1 MYHYAVLT
9 EKLLPISFLTY
20 SSEEN
25 LAIGQLV
32 EVPIRNSLEK
42 GVIFQQ
48 SRVDTQNQS
57 SGEVNEPDSLHKS
70 SVDIQNPQNID
81 NEKYPYLGVK
91 SSDLGVVVP
100 SSKSNTN
107 NSEPEISTL
116 PKYEIKPIANIFPFQ
131 FQHENLNF
139 WKSLAFNNFSNLNRV
154 LEAALESLDL
164 LTKAD
169 WKILTEKYNNKIS
182 AKSSGEVNEPK
193 PQSQELSKNQ
203 NNQFVPKLQYLSNK
217 DSEVEGDID
226 IVLRIMYLIRSVE
239 YKNTLIIF
247 PEIKLLKNWLHR
259 INLKQFSDINVY
271 TFTSGKDKQSK
282 IAIKSLLLENDEN
295 SKKKVYFTTRA
306 GLFLP
311 YSKISAIILADESN
325 SMHIQE
331 QGGLYFDSRETVYL
345 LASGFKSDLYYQSN
359 FPSVRFAELSQT
371 TNP

>member
-1 MYHYAVLT
+1 MYHYAILT

-42 GVIFQQ
+42 GVIFKQ
-48 SRVDTQNQS
+48 SRVGFDT
-57 SGEVNEPDSLHKS
+57 GLKRLDSDT
-70 SVDIQNPQNID
+70 VD
-81 NEKYPYLGVK
+81 
-91 SSDLGVVVP
+91 DLP
-100 SSKSNTN
+100 NDIALIN
-107 NSEPEISTL
+107 
-116 PKYEIKPIANIFPFQ
+116 KYEIKPITNILPFQ
-131 FQHENLNF
+131 FQQTNLNF
-139 WKSLAFNNFSNLNRV
+139 WKSFAFNNFSNLNRV

-169 WKILTEKYNNKIS
+169 WKILTEKHND
-182 AKSSGEVNEPK
+182 KSSGEVYEPK
-193 PQSQELSKNQ
+193 PQSQTINQ
-203 NNQFVPKLQYLSNK
+203 DLTKKPNEQFVPKLQYLSNK
-217 DSEVEGDID
+217 DIGAEGNID

-239 YKNTLIIF
+239 YKNTVIIF

-259 INLKQFSDINVY
+259 INLKQFSDIDVY

-282 IAIKSLLLENDEN
+282 LAIKSLLLENDEN

-311 YSKISAIILADESN
+311 YSNISAIILADESN

-359 FPSVRFAELSQT
+359 FPSVRFAELEKSASLS
-371 TNP
+371 P

>member
-25 LAIGQLV
+25 LDIGQLV
-32 EVPIRNSLEK
+32 EVPIRNSFEK
-42 GVIFQQ
+42 GVIFKQ
-48 SRVDTQNQS
+48 SRVGFDTGLKRID
-57 SGEVNEPDSLHKS
+57 SGEGEDLPN
-70 SVDIQNPQNID
+70 DIA
-81 NEKYPYLGVK
+81 L
-91 SSDLGVVVP
+91 
-100 SSKSNTN
+100 
-107 NSEPEISTL
+107 IS
-116 PKYEIKPIANIFPFQ
+116 KYEIKSIANILPFQ
-131 FQHENLNF
+131 FQQASLNF
-139 WKSLAFNNFSNLNRV
+139 WKSFAFNNFSNLNRV

-169 WKILTEKYNNKIS
+169 WKILTEKYNNK
-182 AKSSGEVNEPK
+182 SSIEVNQPK
-193 PQSQELSKNQ
+193 PQSQELSKTQ

-217 DSEVEGDID
+217 DFDVEGDID
-226 IVLRIMYLIRSVE
+226 TVLRIMYLIRSVK

-259 INLKQFSDINVY
+259 INLKQFLDIDVY

-282 IAIKSLLLENDEN
+282 LAIKSLLLEKEEN

-311 YSKISAIILADESN
+311 YSEINCVVVADESN

-331 QGGLYFDSRETVYL
+331 QGGLYFDTREAAYL
-345 LASGFKSDLYYQSN
+345 LTSFFRSDLYYQSN
-359 FPSVRFAELSQT
+359 FPSVRFSEMS
-371 TNP
+371 